1 MSSKKDIKSILFATI
16 VLSVLVLHANKNV
29 EADVATDLSNKIQSH
44 TSEIDKLEAEIA
56 QYQTQLNNTSKDALS
71 LKGSIN
77 ELDISKKKLQAEIS
91 VTENKISSTELRIQS
106 LNLDIGDKSKTI
118 DVNQLAIARN
128 IAKINELDAN
138 PLIISMLSNDRIADV
153 WNEIESLKRIQ
164 SDVYNHTKD
173 VIAVR
178 HGLEGDRNEEL
189 EAKKELLALKD
200 ELNGQ
205 KKVLDI
211 NIKDKNKLLSETK
224 NLESNY
230 KKILADKLALKA
242 AFEKELQSYESQLKY
257 VLDPSSIPARGSH
270 PLGWPLTNVF
280 ITQMFGKTVDSVR
293 LYTSG
298 THSGTDFRASI
309 GTPVLAMASGV
320 VVASGDTDATCRGA
334 SFGKWVFIK
343 YDNGLAS
350 TYGHLSLVSAA
361 KGARVSPGQ
370 IVAYSG
376 NTGHSTAPHLHV
388 SLYPAD
394 AVDVSGKESIACK
407 GKILVQPR
415 AATNAYLNPL
425 DYMPSYTSSMI
436 KS

>member
-1 MSSKKDIKSILFATI
+1 MNFKNNTKTIVFTVIIFVLFLSFVINKADADIASDLSSKI
-16 VLSVLVLHANKNV
+16 
-29 EADVATDLSNKIQSH
+29 ESH
-44 TSEIDKLEAEIA
+44 TNEIDKLEAEIA
-56 QYQTQLNNTSKDALS
+56 KYQTELNNTSKNALS
-71 LKGSIN
+71 LKGSIS

-91 VTENKISSTELRIQS
+91 VTENKISSTELRIQR

-128 IAKINELDAN
+128 IAKINELDSN
-138 PLIISMLSNDRIADV
+138 PLIVTMLSNERIADV

-164 SDVYNHTKD
+164 SDVYDHTKD

-189 EAKKELLALKD
+189 EAKEELLALKD

-242 AFEKELQSYESQLKY
+242 AFEKELQDYESQLKY
-257 VLDPSSIPARGSH
+257 VLDPSKIPTRGSH
-270 PLGWPLTNVF
+270 ALGWPLTNVF

-298 THSGTDFRASI
+298 SHSGTDFRASI
-309 GTPVLAMASGV
+309 GTPVLAMASGT

-350 TYGHLSLVSAA
+350 TYGHLSLVSA
-361 KGARVSPGQ
+361 KNGARVTPGQ

-388 SLYPAD
+388 SLYPSD

>member
-1 MSSKKDIKSILFATI
+1 MNFKNNTKTIVFTVIIFVLFLSFVINKADADIASDLSSKI
-16 VLSVLVLHANKNV
+16 
-29 EADVATDLSNKIQSH
+29 ESH
-44 TSEIDKLEAEIA
+44 TNEIDKLEAEIA
-56 QYQTQLNNTSKDALS
+56 KYQTELNNTSKNALS

-91 VTENKISSTELRIQS
+91 VTENKISSTELRIQKLS
-106 LNLDIGDKSKTI
+106 LDIGDKSKTI

-128 IAKINELDAN
+128 IAKIHELDSN
-138 PLIISMLSNDRIADV
+138 PLIVTMLSNERIADV

-164 SDVYNHTKD
+164 SDVYDHTKD

-189 EAKKELLALKD
+189 EAKEELLALKD

-242 AFEKELQSYESQLKY
+242 AFEKELQDYESQLKY
-257 VLDPSSIPARGSH
+257 VLDPSKIPTRGSH
-270 PLGWPLTNVF
+270 ALGWPLTNVF

-298 THSGTDFRASI
+298 SHSGTDFRASI
-309 GTPVLAMASGV
+309 GTPVLAMASGTV
-320 VVASGDTDATCRGA
+320 VESGDTDATCRGA

-350 TYGHLSLVSAA
+350 TYGHLSLVSA
-361 KGARVSPGQ
+361 KNGARVTPGQ

-388 SLYPAD
+388 SLYPSD